1 MISWRYFFGFN
12 SHNKAQWFFSDLN
25 SRHPNVEFTM
35 EAEVKEVIAFSDVL
49 IDNCN
54 NILNTTTCY

>member
-12 SHNKAQWFFSDLN
+12 SHKAQWFFSDLN
-25 SRHPNVEFTM
+25 SRHPNVELTM